1 MSISLKALYDQVQSI
16 KNSGLSVS
24 EWSKL
29 DSGYILFN
37 NGLLINYGASKNRKV
52 TFIKQYPNK
61 VLQIVVSPHTD
72 RLYSSYA
79 EHYKISSL
87 TNSGY
92 QLATDDTYKGSR
104 YIAIGYLIS
113 NSIRSLLG
121 GGLGWL

>member
-16 KNSGLSVS
+16 KTSGLSVS
-24 EWSKL
+24 EWNKSN
-29 DSGYILFN
+29 SGYILFS
-37 NGLLINYGASKNRKV
+37 NGLLINYGESKNRKV
-52 TFIKQYPNK
+52 TFIKSYPNK

-72 RLYSSYA
+72 RQYSSYA

-104 YIAIGYLIS
+104 YIAIGY
-113 NSIRSLLG
+113 
-121 GGLGWL
+121 